1 MISHLFI
8 PTPQP
13 TQFIVTDFSF
23 CYNMEKS
30 IDHKV
35 CEKIHKLSQDEGIQ
49 TPLIVKQNK
58 ESSFTELVFQF
69 PTPSIFPIKNTQVKK
84 SSESGEIS
92 SRSAESNQ
100 KYSNFKNQSDAK
112 TFLTLPGLNS
122 ATKFANAINSLPS
135 PICPVS
141 TPLPL
146 TSIGNF

>member
-1 MISHLFI
+1 
-8 PTPQP
+8 
-13 TQFIVTDFSF
+13 
-23 CYNMEKS
+23 MEKS
-30 IDHKV
+30 IDHTV
-35 CEKIHKLSQDEGIQ
+35 CEKIQRLSQGEGIQ

-69 PTPSIFPIKNTQVKK
+69 PTPSIFPINNTQVKK
-84 SSESGEIS
+84 ISESGEIS
-92 SRSAESNQ
+92 SRSVESN
-100 KYSNFKNQSDAK
+100 KKHSNFKNERDAK

-122 ATKFANAINSLPS
+122 VTKFANAINSLPS